1 MGDSS
6 VNNPNST
13 PLSGNVEVV
22 QDDTK
27 SILTNIDLYLQ
38 YIRQELKQ
46 IIIDDDL
53 HYSEPME
60 KKKTYPDFTY
70 IQFCYLLG
78 RLNDRVFSVN
88 TELLFDDN
96 YIYKRVY
103 SIPKVELCYKVYSRL
118 CGYYGFICSVEQFEV
133 MTGIDEGTLKEWLSC
148 GKSDLFN
155 FMLKNAKNN
164 VVSSFENSKVPLL
177 KLASANYKY
186 KLQTP
191 LEEREQQTS
200 VEVLPDLLTIAQDKK
215 ALPNGLN

>member
-1 MGDSS
+1 MEDSS
-6 VNNPNST
+6 VNNPENT
-13 PLSGNVEVV
+13 PISGAVEVV

-70 IQFCYLLG
+70 IQFCYL
-78 RLNDRVFSVN
+78 
-88 TELLFDDN
+88 FDDS

-191 LEEREQQTS
+191 LEEREQQAA

-215 ALPNGLN
+215 ALPGAEN